1 MDALVSEIHFL
12 DNDNWLAAIRLQIA
26 MIRWKFWG
34 IIML

>member
-26 MIRWKFWG
+26 MIRWDRQ
-34 IIML
+34 